1 MKKWKPFNDFIGD
14 KNKRRYLIIKR
25 PENLQKNAHSH
36 FFKKMDPLGEA
47 ILKGLLNNPTMKSLT
62 FQALTGFGFCA
73 ANVDH
78 KCGSLVE
85 LVGGCVG

>member
-1 MKKWKPFNDFIGD
+1 M
-14 KNKRRYLIIKR
+14 KR
-25 PENLQKNAHSH
+25 PENLQNRCT
-36 FFKKMDPLGEA
+36 FPLIQKEGSFEWS
-47 ILKGLLNNPTMKSLT
+47 N
-62 FQALTGFGFCA
+62 QALTGFGFCV